1 MNDQPPPVSAQP
13 KSDTRAMMRFEA
25 EKKSEGV
32 ALFLCWVVGIF
43 GGHRFYLGRS
53 HAITML
59 VITLVSFPLCFV
71 IIGFGGIAA
80 TWIWMIVDLFSV
92 TKWTKEY
99 NVGVMAKIHSGQI

>member
-1 MNDQPPPVSAQP
+1 MNEYPPRISSSPEM
-13 KSDTRAMMRFEA
+13 DTRAMMRFET

-43 GGHRFYLGRS
+43 GGHRFYLGRP
-53 HAITML
+53 HAVTML
-59 VITLVSFPLCFV
+59 VVTLVSFPLCFV
-71 IIGFGGIAA
+71 VIGFAGLLA

-99 NVGVMAKIHSGQI
+99 NAALMGRMASGN